1 MTKPGLG
8 TKRRLMTKWHLK
20 IQTVGYTA
28 AEFTLVAA
36 AIAIVVVIA
45 KYAL

>member
-1 MTKPGLG
+1 
-8 TKRRLMTKWHLK
+8 MTKWHFK

-28 AEFTLVAA
+28 AEFTLVVA
-36 AIAIVVVIA
+36 AIATVVVIA